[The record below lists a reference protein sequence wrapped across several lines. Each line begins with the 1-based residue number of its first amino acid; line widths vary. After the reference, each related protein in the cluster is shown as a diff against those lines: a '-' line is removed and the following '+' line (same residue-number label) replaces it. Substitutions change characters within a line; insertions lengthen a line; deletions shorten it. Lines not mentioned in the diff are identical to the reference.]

1 MAREW
6 DAATYDGLALPHEA
20 WGQRVLDR
28 LQPRLRRLPGGSPV
42 VLDAGCGTGR
52 DAAALRERCPEARI
66 VALDG
71 SERML
76 EVARDRLG
84 DDRVTY
90 VHADL
95 TRPLPLA
102 EPVDA
107 VMSVAA
113 FHWIEDHAALFASL
127 AAAMRPGAPLVLD
140 CGGRGNVD
148 HLTAAIAAV
157 TGEPADGWE
166 FAGPDETR
174 SQLEAAGF
182 DVELVEL
189 RPHPF
194 RIDDPA
200 TFERYL
206 AAVCLGGQ
214 LARLP
219 EPDQPG
225 FVREVRRAFSEP
237 VIDYVRLEVVASR
250 G

>member
-6 DAATYDGLALPHEA
+6 DAATYDGLALPHEV

-28 LQPRLRRLPGGSPV
+28 LQPRLPATPV

-52 DAAALRERCPEARI
+52 DAAALRERCPEAGI

-95 TRPLPLA
+95 TRALPLT

-113 FHWIEDHAALFASL
+113 FHWVEDHAALFATL
-127 AAAMRPGAPLVLD
+127 AAAMRPGAPLVFD

-148 HLTAAIAAV
+148 RLTAAIATV

-166 FAGPDETR
+166 FAGPDETLSR
-174 SQLEAAGF
+174 IDDAGF
-182 DVELVEL
+182 AVEHVEL

-194 RIDDPA
+194 RVDDPA
-200 TFERYL
+200 IFERYL

-219 EPDQPG
+219 EREHAG
-225 FVREVRRAFSEP
+225 FVREVRRAFAEP
-237 VIDYVRLEVVASR
+237 VVDYVRLEVVATR
-250 G
+250 I

>member
-6 DAATYDGLALPHEA
+6 DATTYDGLALPHEV

-28 LQPRLRRLPGGSPV
+28 LVPLLADGAV

-52 DAAALRERCPEARI
+52 DAAALRERCPE
-66 VALDG
+66 VGLVLLDG
-71 SERML
+71 SAQML

-84 DDRVTY
+84 DDDVTY

-95 TRPLPLA
+95 TRPLPLGA
-102 EPVDA
+102 PVDA

-113 FHWIEDHAALFASL
+113 FHWIADHAALFTTL
-127 AAAMRPGAPLVLD
+127 AAAMRPGAPLVFD

-148 HLTAAIAAV
+148 HLTAAIATV
-157 TGEPADGWE
+157 TGEPAQGWE
-166 FAGPDETR
+166 FAGTDDTR
-174 SQLEAAGF
+174 AQLEDAGF
-182 DVELVEL
+182 EVGLVEL

-194 RIDDPA
+194 RIDDP
-200 TFERYL
+200 TVLERYL

-219 EPDQPG
+219 ESEHPA

-237 VIDYVRLEVVASR
+237 VIDYVRLEVVATR
-250 G
+250 R

>member
-6 DAATYDGLALPHEA
+6 DAATYDGLVLPHEV

-28 LQPRLRRLPGGSPV
+28 LQPRLGARPGERPV

-52 DAAALRERCPEARI
+52 DAAALRERCPDAGI

-76 EVARDRLG
+76 AVARDRLG
-84 DDRVTY
+84 DDRVSY

-95 TRPLPLA
+95 TRPLPLT

-113 FHWIEDHAALFASL
+113 FHWIEDHAALFATL
-127 AAAMRPGAPLVLD
+127 AAAVRPGAPLVFD

-148 HLTAAIAAV
+148 RLTTAIAAV
-157 TGEPADGWE
+157 TGEPAAGWE

-174 SQLEAAGF
+174 TLLVAAGF

-219 EPDQPG
+219 EREHAD
-225 FVREVRRAFSEP
+225 FVREVRRAFPEP
-237 VIDYVRLEVVASR
+237 VIDYVRLEVVACL